1 MKHLRILML
10 FLVALTFWSCSDDAP
25 SGESI
30 FDTTPRQRNEFEQ
43 WILEKYTIPYNISFI
58 YRYKDNETNNSYN
71 VVPPTPEKV
80 KAMAILLKHIW
91 VDAYVELMN
100 GDPTFIK
107 TYAPRVFQL
116 VGSKQYKTDGTETLG
131 TAEGGLKITMFGVN
145 SLDIDNLYI
154 DVTNPYGV
162 RGTDPID
169 LNYYFF
175 HTLHHEFCHILT
187 QKANYPEEFRTVSV
201 ENFRSG
207 DWVNVKDNI
216 APAFGFVTP
225 YASSEYNEDFAE
237 IYSTYVTKEA
247 SAWEALEKRADELV
261 NNTDNEKED
270 WWEKRSKTAKADMQ
284 QKLKL
289 VKEYFEGTWKID
301 MDKLRKIVL
310 RRSSEVS
317 TLDLRNLPQK

>member
-1 MKHLRILML
+1 MNS
-10 FLVALTFWSCSDDAP
+10 A
-25 SGESI
+25 
-30 FDTTPRQRNEFEQ
+30 
-43 WILEKYTIPYNISFI
+43 ISSP
-58 YRYKDNETNNSYN
+58 K
-71 VVPPTPEKV
+71 K
-80 KAMAILLKHIW
+80 
-91 VDAYVELMN
+91 
-100 GDPTFIK
+100 
-107 TYAPRVFQL
+107 
-116 VGSKQYKTDGTETLG
+116 
-131 TAEGGLKITMFGVN
+131 
-145 SLDIDNLYI
+145 
-154 DVTNPYGV
+154 
-162 RGTDPID
+162 PI
-169 LNYYFF
+169 
-175 HTLHHEFCHILT
+175 I
-187 QKANYPEEFRTVSV
+187 QRTVSV